1 MVGLQPPG
9 AKGRFQMGE
18 LLTATATRPPAFRD
32 RTGTDHTDHKSAAAA
47 ERRRARLWTV
57 IEALAYAGAY
67 IDPSGVLAI
76 QRLRQ
81 AHEEE
86 QRHAQR

>member
-1 MVGLQPPG
+1 MSQLIASSP
-9 AKGRFQMGE
+9 
-18 LLTATATRPPAFRD
+18 TRPPAFRD
-32 RTGTDHTDHKSAAAA
+32 RTATDHIDPAA

-67 IDPSGVLAI
+67 IDPSGILAV

-81 AHEEE
+81 AQEEE
-86 QRHAQR
+86 RRASS

>member
-1 MVGLQPPG
+1 MS
-9 AKGRFQMGE
+9 E

-32 RTGTDHTDHKSAAAA
+32 GGREQTGQADPAA

-67 IDPSGVLAI
+67 IDPSGILAV

-81 AHEEE
+81 AQEEEE
-86 QRHAQR
+86 QRGAQN